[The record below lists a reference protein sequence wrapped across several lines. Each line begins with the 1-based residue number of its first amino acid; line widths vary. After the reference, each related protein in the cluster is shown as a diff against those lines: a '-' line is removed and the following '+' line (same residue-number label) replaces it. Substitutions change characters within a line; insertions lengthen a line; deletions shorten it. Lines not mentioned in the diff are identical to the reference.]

1 MMKGDTQDK
10 SREKEHKRR
19 VAQRRARRRRTLIW
33 MILITVFAALIIGLA
48 HFAPVI
54 IQKFTIV
61 DEYLPRDI
69 ERQYW
74 ELQDTRTKQP
84 AKPNFTNPKAK

>member
-1 MMKGDTQDK
+1 MEGDTRDK

-33 MILITVFAALIIGLA
+33 MIVITVFAALIIGLA
-48 HFAPVI
+48 HFAPDI

-74 ELQDTRTKQP
+74 ELQDTRSKQP
-84 AKPNFTNPKAK
+84 VKPDSATPKTK